1 MVTGKICLLDL
12 AIEMAEKDFRL
23 GLDFTASKASTILA
37 SSVASP
43 ESTPTPSS
51 LTIASSFLS
60 TVLLGELVSICF
72 VLTMSILVAPSSFG
86 LVLRIAVSCMY
97 SFFFQRIFTL
107 SAEYILAFSL
117 VLEASIFFIVSQ
129 LTDAF
134 FRNNLSVL
142 RTSFARDGWLLART
156 CHRSRHWRADFESEG
171 TRYSE
176 PGRFSLITTCSKP
189 LIALATRSQFIPNFL
204 TESRRIVSSLPF
216 QGERFF

>member
-97 SFFFQRIFTL
+97 SFFLPKNIHVVGRVYLGFLFGVGSFNFLYRVAAHRRIF
-107 SAEYILAFSL
+107 SKQSF
-117 VLEASIFFIVSQ
+117 
-129 LTDAF
+129 
-134 FRNNLSVL
+134 
-142 RTSFARDGWLLART
+142 RTSNVV
-156 CHRSRHWRADFESEG
+156 C
-171 TRYSE
+171 
-176 PGRFSLITTCSKP
+176 
-189 LIALATRSQFIPNFL
+189 
-204 TESRRIVSSLPF
+204 
-216 QGERFF
+216 